1 MSSSQYTS
9 SLDSPQNTSEQLESI
24 TADPLIPRPLGMENS
39 VVKSSPSPLT
49 DTDQL
54 EATLRWQRDEQ
65 SSPPL
70 EEQTR
75 VWSKDGEYPPIE
87 RPQAITIPLEQK
99 TLRRTLDVE
108 STDEW
113 IAPKVSPLLE
123 GDSQEND
130 ALTPQQQ
137 EVAHERDQR
146 CLSEIEKQLY
156 QITITTPPLK
166 WGLIAKSAASVGV
179 VTSLLLITEIGVYAT
194 SEPSLFGSALQLT
207 IGSLLLI
214 VTLILS
220 LWCSQRQRISVNQAQ
235 VTYRRLFWLT
245 LSRSTSFPFSEL
257 QEVSEHIP
265 IQDEV
270 PQPSSITLVGKDRE
284 FRFGEHLSEEEKR
297 YLLESLKEKVV
308 DLQQGVFR

>member
-9 SLDSPQNTSEQLESI
+9 SLDSPQDTSEQLESI
-24 TADPLIPRPLGMENS
+24 TADPLIPRPLDMGSS

-49 DTDQL
+49 DTDQS

-70 EEQTR
+70 EEQTK
-75 VWSKDGEYPPIE
+75 VWSKDREYAPVE
-87 RPQAITIPLEQK
+87 RPRAITIPLDQK

-130 ALTPQQQ
+130 ALTPQQ

-146 CLSEIEKQLY
+146 YLSEIEKQLY

-194 SEPSLFGSALQLT
+194 NEPSLLGPTLQLN

-265 IQDEV
+265 IQDED